1 MDFCCLP
8 AGVTQF
14 SLGERCSLVCRIMK
28 LFMYFTGQ
36 FPDLSLLNPLQNEFD
51 TGLKL
56 DNLQPKEVKLLQSIQ
71 EVESNL
77 LLSKSESIFYFLIMI
92 GGLPNNPKRAFLID
106 LNDFYPKTKNNNQ
119 IDNVSFREFFESLIQ
134 VPFFDNVF
142 KSFPPTRTYIYICTS
157 KDFSSSWFLPRL
169 QFRLP
174 RTCPVHVLKI
184 VPDIIESYKENDDN
198 INSFNLEELH
208 KVLYESSSEVRWYA
222 SPIVFI
228 GVKPKMCSF
237 TSV

>member
-8 AGVTQF
+8 VGVNHF
-14 SLGERCSLVCRIMK
+14 SLDERCNLICRIMK

-36 FPDLSLLNPLQNEFD
+36 FPDLSLLNPPQNESD
-51 TGLKL
+51 SEIKL
-56 DNLQPKEVKLLQSIQ
+56 QDSLHSKEVKLLQSIQ

-77 LLSKSESIFYFLIMI
+77 LSSKSESIFYFLIMI
-92 GGLPNNPKRAFLID
+92 GGVPSSPKRAFLID
-106 LNDFYPKTKNNNQ
+106 INDFYPKTINVNKTD
-119 IDNVSFREFFESLIQ
+119 IVSFREFFESLVQ

-142 KSFPPTRTYIYICTS
+142 KCSTPTRTYIYICTS

-184 VPDIIESYKENDDN
+184 VPDYIDSHNPK
-198 INSFNLEELH
+198 ELH
-208 KVLYESSSEVRWYA
+208 KILYESPSELRWFA
-222 SPIVFI
+222 SPTVFF
-228 GVKPKMCSF
+228 GVKPK
-237 TSV
+237 